1 MLIRPARRLLI
12 AVVLTVV
19 SFGGWV
25 GGVSPAVKPAQPA
38 AAVQPLPDT
47 SAKPQGVPGAAS
59 ARPSTAGLPDVDGG
73 GTSSPNPAGSGSS
86 PQADAPTATPSL
98 TALLQ
103 SALDRW
109 RAKTGSPGVSVSI
122 VFPDGTTW
130 DGVSGL
136 ANIKTKRAVTPDTAF
151 AVASVSKT
159 FTAALI
165 LELVAE
171 GRLALD
177 RPARSYLP
185 GLPID
190 KRITI
195 RQLLDHTSGL
205 RDFFLDR
212 RIDAA
217 LQGKPG
223 ATWTPA
229 MAFKYVGK
237 LLGKP
242 GTVWHYSNTNYLVL
256 GMVAEA
262 VGGASVA
269 EQLRTRFIDP
279 LGMNDTWY
287 QAVERPRAALATA
300 YRQRGTKPTAR
311 PIPLTDGSGIAPY
324 TSVITAAGGAGSIA
338 STAPDLA
345 RWVRALYGGNAL
357 SPEARALLLGHI
369 WDTASLHPAIP
380 YGFGVQAVSIAG
392 HAALG
397 HSGRFSGARSVVRW
411 LPLERVAIAVV
422 TNQSRKDPGV
432 LVADLLKM
440 LYPPVI
446 HSLPITLG
454 APSPATT
461 PAPTPAY

>member
-12 AVVLTVV
+12 AAVLTVV

-25 GGVSPAVKPAQPA
+25 GGLSPAIQPSQPTA
-38 AAVQPLPDT
+38 AIQPSP
-47 SAKPQGVPGAAS
+47 SASGGPQGTPGAAT
-59 ARPSTAGLPDVDGG
+59 ARPSAAGLPDTNDGSASG
-73 GTSSPNPAGSGSS
+73 PSPAASGTPAASE
-86 PQADAPTATPSL
+86 APTATAGL
-98 TALLQ
+98 AAVLQ
-103 SALDRW
+103 AHLDKW
-109 RAKTGSPGVSVSI
+109 RTTTGSPGVSVSI
-122 VFPDGTTW
+122 VFSDGTTW

-136 ANIKTKRAVTPDTAF
+136 ADVKTKSAVTPDTAF

-159 FTAALI
+159 FTSALI
-165 LELVAE
+165 LDLVAE
-171 GRLALD
+171 GKLALD

-185 GLPID
+185 SLPID

-212 RIDAA
+212 RIDPA
-217 LQGKPG
+217 LQARPS

-269 EQLRTRFIDP
+269 AQLRTRFIDP
-279 LGMNDTWY
+279 LGLRDTWY
-287 QAVERPRAALATA
+287 QAVERPRAPLAIA
-300 YRQRGTKPTAR
+300 YRQAGTKPTAK
-311 PIPLTDGSGIAPY
+311 PIPLSDGSGISPF
-324 TSVITAAGGAGSIA
+324 TSVITAAGAAGSIA

-345 RWVRALYGGNAL
+345 TWVRALYAGDAL
-357 SPEARALLLGHI
+357 SPTARALLLGHI
-369 WDTASLHPAIP
+369 DDTAALHPPVA
-380 YGFGVQAVSIAG
+380 YGFGVQSFTIAG
-392 HAALG
+392 HPTLG
-397 HSGRFSGARSVVRW
+397 HSGRFLGARSAIRW
-411 LPLERVAIAVV
+411 LPADRVAIAVL
-422 TNQSRKDPGV
+422 TNQSRKDPGA
-432 LVADLLKM
+432 LVADLVKV

-446 HSLPITLG
+446 PVTPG
-454 APSPATT
+454 VPSPATT